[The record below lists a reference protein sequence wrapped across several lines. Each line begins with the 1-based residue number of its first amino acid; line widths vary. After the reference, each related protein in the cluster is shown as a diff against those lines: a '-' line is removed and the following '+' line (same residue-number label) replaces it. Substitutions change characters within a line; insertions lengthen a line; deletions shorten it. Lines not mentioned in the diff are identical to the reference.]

1 MRFLV
6 TILMSICLI
15 IPTILG
21 QESDKTSPTSLEVH
35 LFANKRAYRIGENVK
50 AKVELSNVS
59 AKTILV
65 GWEMSTIENWPF
77 VVELRL
83 VDATGKYAQPVGA
96 GFVDPPPRA
105 DFSVK
110 DGVLRWW
117 MVLDP
122 ESSYAKTL
130 YFHLKPA
137 VPGHYFLRCKYS
149 SLFMQDASLLPSEIA
164 VFKGG
169 LESKPVEIEVFTDDT
184 KASKN
189 LAYSKER
196 K

>member
-1 MRFLV
+1 MKFLA
-6 TILMSICLI
+6 TILMSLWLI
-15 IPTILG
+15 LPTILG
-21 QESDKTSPTSLEVH
+21 QESNKTSPTSLEVH
-35 LFANKRAYRIGENVK
+35 LFANKRAYRIGEDVK

-59 AKTILV
+59 GKTILV
-65 GWEMSTIENWPF
+65 GREISTIDNWPF
-77 VVELRL
+77 VVKLRL
-83 VDATGKYAQPVGA
+83 VDATGKYAQSGGA

-105 DFSVK
+105 DFSIK

-117 MVLDP
+117 LALDP
-122 ESSYAKTL
+122 ESSYAKTFC
-130 YFHLKPA
+130 FHLKPA

-149 SLFMQDASLLPSEIA
+149 SLFLQDASLLPSEIP
-164 VFKGG
+164 VFKGE

-189 LAYSKER
+189 LAHPKER